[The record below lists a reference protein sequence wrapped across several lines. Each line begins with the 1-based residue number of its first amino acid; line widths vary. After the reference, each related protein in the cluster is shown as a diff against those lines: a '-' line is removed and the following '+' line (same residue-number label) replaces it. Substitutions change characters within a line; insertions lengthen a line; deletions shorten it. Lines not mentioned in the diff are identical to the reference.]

1 MPVFDTLRINHAHLG
16 KVMVERTK
24 IDHFNDM
31 APKSVKSTKDNNRI
45 SYHAWRKYIR
55 QTLKEKSLTSCAI
68 EHIFA

>member
-24 IDHFNDM
+24 IDCFNDM
-31 APKSVKSTKDNNRI
+31 TPKNVKSTDTNRI
-45 SYHAWRKYIR
+45 SYNAWRKHIR